1 MSMRILAGGF
11 PAARQVIPMQEA
23 SIQATE
29 AEGPRTAKPARSRY
43 VGALDG
49 LRVLAILAVLVYHAN
64 PSWLSGGYF
73 GVTIF
78 FVITGYLTTL
88 SIERE
93 IGRAGHLDYPRFVL
107 KRVTRLLPS
116 MLAVV
121 GVTTLLC
128 VFLAPN
134 LLPKVKS
141 DAVPALLFV
150 ENVFY
155 IVRNVSYFANAGLP
169 SPLTHFWYLGV
180 VMQFYVVWPLVLLG
194 MRKVVRSRRMACGFV
209 GALVVVSAV
218 LMALFYD
225 PTGDTARIYY
235 GPDTRAAELLMGA
248 LAALW
253 TGGRGLSLRAIPV
266 VGPRL
271 KDTPAWTC
279 DALTITCL
287 AGLGVMCFSLNGY
300 SEFAY
305 RGGMLLAAVLTAI
318 LVSCLCRPRSVVAR
332 VLGAH
337 PVAEA
342 GKRAFAVYL
351 WHYPLLVTLN
361 PATRTTALPAWGWAL
376 EFLLILACAEASYRL
391 LEKGQGPR
399 ELAGRTMPF
408 GLAVPQVV
416 LGALGVLCAVVL
428 LLVPI
433 AAEQTGV
440 PTEMQQM
447 SAEEQ
452 QYLAEQ
458 QAAAEAAQSGGS
470 GDTTSEGGD
479 AQAAESQQDNT
490 TFDVS
495 GTYFAGTAFAAAIDQ
510 INATNFTVDAST
522 GATNASVILIGDSV
536 PAGAITQFYKYFP
549 NGYIDAKVGRQ
560 LYAGVDVYRSCQ
572 AAGHDGDVV
581 VWAIGDNGV
590 ARESQ
595 VKELIDAVDPSKHVY
610 LCTVRVPL
618 ALQDMNNQLFKD
630 VAAQYDNVD
639 VIDWYAESAGHDEYF
654 WSDGT
659 HLRPE
664 GAEAYVLMLRKAI
677 TGR

>member
-1 MSMRILAGGF
+1 MAETPIQDAAQKS
-11 PAARQVIPMQEA
+11 PAVR
-23 SIQATE
+23 S
-29 AEGPRTAKPARSRY
+29 PRSHY

-64 PSWLSGGYF
+64 PSWLPGGYF
-73 GVTIF
+73 GVTVF
-78 FVITGYLTTL
+78 FVLTGYLTTL

-93 IGRAGHLDYPRFVL
+93 IGRAGRLDYPRFVL

-155 IVRNVSYFANAGLP
+155 IVRKVSYFANAGLP

-194 MRKVVRSRRMACGFV
+194 MRKVVRSRRTACSAV
-209 GALVVVSAV
+209 GILSVASAV
-218 LMALFYD
+218 LMAVLYD
-225 PTGDTARIYY
+225 PAGDTARIYY
-235 GPDTRAAELLMGA
+235 GPDTRAAELLLGA

-253 TGGRGLSLRAIPV
+253 TGGRGLNLRALPAV
-266 VGPRL
+266 EPRL
-271 KDTPAWTC
+271 KDAPAWTC
-279 DALTITCL
+279 DAVALACL

-305 RGGMLLAAVLTAI
+305 RGGMLLAAVLTAV
-318 LVSCLCRPRSVVAR
+318 LVSCLCRPQSALAH
-332 VLGAH
+332 VLGAR

-342 GKRAFAVYL
+342 GKRAFAAYL
-351 WHYPLLVTLN
+351 WHYPLLVILN
-361 PATRTTALPAWGWAL
+361 PATRTTELPVWGWAL
-376 EFLLILACAEASYRL
+376 EFLLIFACAEASYRL
-391 LEKGQGPR
+391 FEKGQGLR
-399 ELAGRTMPF
+399 ELAGRPMPL
-408 GLAVPQVV
+408 GLAVPQVAF
-416 LGALGVLCAVVL
+416 GALGVLCALVL
-428 LLVPI
+428 LFVPI
-433 AAEQTGV
+433 SAEQTGV

-458 QAAAEAAQSGGS
+458 QAAAESARSGENGDGSDAAGEGDGS
-470 GDTTSEGGD
+470 
-479 AQAAESQQDNT
+479 QAEPQQDNT

-510 INATNFTVDAST
+510 INATSFTVDAST

-549 NGYIDAKVGRQ
+549 NGYIDAQVGRQ
-560 LYAGVDVYRSCQ
+560 LYAGLDVYRQCQ
-572 AAGHDGDVV
+572 ANGHDGDVV

-595 VKELIDAVDPSKHVY
+595 VKELIEAVDPSKHVY

-664 GAEAYVLMLRKAI
+664 GAEAYILMLRKAI

>member
-1 MSMRILAGGF
+1 MAEAF
-11 PAARQVIPMQEA
+11 PKDGADDGTLGSR
-23 SIQATE
+23 
-29 AEGPRTAKPARSRY
+29 GARSRY

-64 PSWLSGGYF
+64 PSWLPGGYF
-73 GVTIF
+73 GVTVF

-93 IGRAGHLDYPRFVL
+93 IGRTGRLDYPRFVL

-141 DAVPALLFV
+141 DVVPALLFV

-180 VMQFYVVWPLVLLG
+180 VMQFYVIWPLVLLG
-194 MRKVVRSRRMACGFV
+194 MRKVVRSRRMACSAV
-209 GALVVVSAV
+209 GILAVASAV
-218 LMALFYD
+218 LMAVLYD
-225 PTGDTARIYY
+225 PAGDTARIYY
-235 GPDTRAAELLMGA
+235 GPDTRAAELLLGT

-253 TGGRGLSLRAIPV
+253 TGGRGLNLRALPA

-271 KDTPAWTC
+271 KDAPAWTC
-279 DALTITCL
+279 DALALACL
-287 AGLGVMCFSLNGY
+287 ASLGVMCFSLNGY

-305 RGGMLLAAVLTAI
+305 RGGMLLAAVLTAV
-318 LVSCLCRPRSVVAR
+318 LASCLCRPQSALAH
-332 VLGAH
+332 VLGAR

-351 WHYPLLVTLN
+351 WHYPLLVVLN
-361 PATRTTALPAWGWAL
+361 PATRTTELPVWGWAL
-376 EFLLILACAEASYRL
+376 EFLLIFACAETSYRL
-391 LEKGQGPR
+391 FEKGQGPR
-399 ELAGRTMPF
+399 ELAGRPMPL

-416 LGALGVLCAVVL
+416 FGALGVLCALAL
-428 LLVPI
+428 LFVPI
-433 AAEQTGV
+433 SAEQTGV

-458 QAAAEAAQSGGS
+458 QAAAESAQSSENGEGDGS
-470 GDTTSEGGD
+470 
-479 AQAAESQQDNT
+479 QAEPQQDNT

-495 GTYFAGTAFAAAIDQ
+495 GTYFAGTAFAGAIDQ
-510 INATNFTVDAST
+510 INATSFTVDAST

-549 NGYIDAKVGRQ
+549 NGYIDAQVGRQ
-560 LYAGVDVYRSCQ
+560 LYAGVDVYRQCQ
-572 AAGHDGDVV
+572 ANGHDGDVV

-639 VIDWYAESAGHDEYF
+639 VIDWYAQSAGHDEYF

>member
-1 MSMRILAGGF
+1 MTEIPIQDVAQKS
-11 PAARQVIPMQEA
+11 PAAR
-23 SIQATE
+23 S
-29 AEGPRTAKPARSRY
+29 PRSHY

-64 PSWLSGGYF
+64 PSWLPGGYF
-73 GVTIF
+73 GVTVF
-78 FVITGYLTTL
+78 FMLTGYLTTL

-93 IGRAGHLDYPRFVL
+93 IGRAGRLDYPRFVL

-180 VMQFYVVWPLVLLG
+180 IMQFYVIWPLVLLG
-194 MRKVVRSRRMACGFV
+194 MRKVVRSRRMACSAV
-209 GALVVVSAV
+209 GILAVASAV
-218 LMALFYD
+218 LMAVLYD
-225 PTGDTARIYY
+225 PAGDTARIYY
-235 GPDTRAAELLMGA
+235 GPDTRAAELLLGA

-253 TGGRGLSLRAIPV
+253 TGGRGLNLRALPA

-271 KDTPAWTC
+271 KDAPAWTC
-279 DALTITCL
+279 DAAALACL

-305 RGGMLLAAVLTAI
+305 RGGMLLAAVLTAV
-318 LVSCLCRPRSVVAR
+318 LVSCLCRPQSALAH
-332 VLGAH
+332 VLGAR

-351 WHYPLLVTLN
+351 WHYPLLVVLN
-361 PATRTTALPAWGWAL
+361 PATRTTELPVWGWVL
-376 EFLLILACAEASYRL
+376 EFLLIFACAECSYRL

-399 ELAGRTMPF
+399 EVAGRAMPL
-408 GLAVPQVV
+408 GLSVSQVA

-428 LLVPI
+428 LFVPI
-433 AAEQTGV
+433 SAEQTGV

-458 QAAAEAAQSGGS
+458 QAAAEATQSGDNGEGNGAQS
-470 GDTTSEGGD
+470 EP
-479 AQAAESQQDNT
+479 QQDNT

-495 GTYFAGTAFAAAIDQ
+495 GTYFAGTAFAAAINQ
-510 INATNFTVDAST
+510 INATSFTVDAST

-549 NGYIDAKVGRQ
+549 NGYIDAQVGRQ
-560 LYAGVDVYRSCQ
+560 LYAGVDVYRQCQ
-572 AAGHDGDVV
+572 ANGHDGDVV

>member
-1 MSMRILAGGF
+1 MTPAG
-11 PAARQVIPMQEA
+11 R
-23 SIQATE
+23 AT
-29 AEGPRTAKPARSRY
+29 RSHY

-64 PSWLSGGYF
+64 PSWLPGGYF
-73 GVTIF
+73 GVTVF
-78 FVITGYLTTL
+78 FVVTGYLTTL

-93 IGRAGHLDYPRFVL
+93 IGRAGRLDYPRFVL

-180 VMQFYVVWPLVLLG
+180 VMQFYVIWPLVLLG
-194 MRKVVRSRRMACGFV
+194 MRKVVRSRRMACSAV
-209 GALVVVSAV
+209 GILAIASAV
-218 LMALFYD
+218 LMAVLYD

-235 GPDTRAAELLMGA
+235 GPDTRAAELLLGA

-253 TGGRGLSLRAIPV
+253 TGGRGLNLRVLPA

-271 KDTPAWTC
+271 KDAPAWTC
-279 DALTITCL
+279 DAVALACLT
-287 AGLGVMCFSLNGY
+287 GLGVMCFSLNGY

-305 RGGMLLAAVLTAI
+305 RGGMLLAAVLTAV
-318 LVSCLCRPRSVVAR
+318 LASCLCRPQSALAH
-332 VLGAH
+332 VLGAR

-351 WHYPLLVTLN
+351 WHYPLLVVLN
-361 PATRTTALPAWGWAL
+361 PATRTTELPVWGWAL
-376 EFLLILACAEASYRL
+376 EFLLIFACAEASYQL
-391 LEKGQGPR
+391 FEKGQGPR
-399 ELAGRTMPF
+399 ELAGRPMPL

-416 LGALGVLCAVVL
+416 FGALGILCALVL
-428 LLVPI
+428 LFVPI
-433 AAEQTGV
+433 SAEQTGV

-458 QAAAEAAQSGGS
+458 QAAAESAQSGDNGE
-470 GDTTSEGGD
+470 GAVAQSEP
-479 AQAAESQQDNT
+479 QQDNT

-510 INATNFTVDAST
+510 INATSFTVDAST
-522 GATNASVILIGDSV
+522 GATNASVVLIGDSV

-549 NGYIDAKVGRQ
+549 NGYIDAQVGRQ
-560 LYAGVDVYRSCQ
+560 LYAGVDVYRQCQ
-572 AAGHDGDVV
+572 ANGHDGDVV

-639 VIDWYAESAGHDEYF
+639 VIDWYAQSAGHDEYF

>member
-1 MSMRILAGGF
+1 MAEAF
-11 PAARQVIPMQEA
+11 PKDGADDGTLGSR
-23 SIQATE
+23 
-29 AEGPRTAKPARSRY
+29 GARSRY

-64 PSWLSGGYF
+64 PSWLPGGYF
-73 GVTIF
+73 GVTVF

-93 IGRAGHLDYPRFVL
+93 IGRTGRLDYPRFVL

-141 DAVPALLFV
+141 DVVPALLFV

-180 VMQFYVVWPLVLLG
+180 VMQFYVIWPLVLLG
-194 MRKVVRSRRMACGFV
+194 MRKVVRSRRMACSAV
-209 GALVVVSAV
+209 GILAVASAV
-218 LMALFYD
+218 LMAVLYD
-225 PTGDTARIYY
+225 PAGDTARIYY
-235 GPDTRAAELLMGA
+235 GPDTRAAELLLGT

-253 TGGRGLSLRAIPV
+253 TGGRGLNLRALPA

-271 KDTPAWTC
+271 KDAPAWTC
-279 DALTITCL
+279 DALALACL
-287 AGLGVMCFSLNGY
+287 ASLGVMCFSLNGY

-305 RGGMLLAAVLTAI
+305 RGGMLLAAVLTAV
-318 LVSCLCRPRSVVAR
+318 LASCLCRPQSALAH
-332 VLGAH
+332 VLGAR

-351 WHYPLLVTLN
+351 WHYPLLVVLN
-361 PATRTTALPAWGWAL
+361 PATRTTELPVWGWAL
-376 EFLLILACAEASYRL
+376 EFLLIFACAETSYRL
-391 LEKGQGPR
+391 FEKGQGPR
-399 ELAGRTMPF
+399 ELAGRPMPL

-416 LGALGVLCAVVL
+416 FGALGVLCALAL
-428 LLVPI
+428 LFVPI
-433 AAEQTGV
+433 SAEQTGV

-458 QAAAEAAQSGGS
+458 QAAAESAQSSENGEGDGS
-470 GDTTSEGGD
+470 
-479 AQAAESQQDNT
+479 QAEPQQDNT

-510 INATNFTVDAST
+510 INATSFTVDAST

-549 NGYIDAKVGRQ
+549 NGYIDAQVGRQ
-560 LYAGVDVYRSCQ
+560 LYAGVDVYRQCQ
-572 AAGHDGDVV
+572 ANGHDGDVV

-590 ARESQ
+590 AREGQ

-639 VIDWYAESAGHDEYF
+639 VIDWYAQSAGHDEYF

>member
-1 MSMRILAGGF
+1 MAEAF
-11 PAARQVIPMQEA
+11 PKDGADDGTLGSR
-23 SIQATE
+23 
-29 AEGPRTAKPARSRY
+29 GARSRY

-49 LRVLAILAVLVYHAN
+49 LRVLAILAVLIYHAN
-64 PSWLSGGYF
+64 PSWLPGGYF
-73 GVTIF
+73 GVTVF

-93 IGRAGHLDYPRFVL
+93 IGRTGRLDYPRFVL

-155 IVRNVSYFANAGLP
+155 IVRKVSYFANAGLP

-180 VMQFYVVWPLVLLG
+180 VMQFYVIWPLVLLG
-194 MRKVVRSRRMACGFV
+194 MRKVVRSRRTACSAV
-209 GALVVVSAV
+209 GILSVASAV
-218 LMALFYD
+218 LMAVLYD
-225 PTGDTARIYY
+225 PAGDTARIYY
-235 GPDTRAAELLMGA
+235 GPDTRAAELLLGA

-253 TGGRGLSLRAIPV
+253 TGGRGLNLRALPA

-271 KDTPAWTC
+271 KDAPAWTC
-279 DALTITCL
+279 DAVALACL

-305 RGGMLLAAVLTAI
+305 RGGMLLAAVLTAV
-318 LVSCLCRPRSVVAR
+318 LVSCLCRPQSALAHA
-332 VLGAH
+332 LGAR

-342 GKRAFAVYL
+342 GKRAFAAYL
-351 WHYPLLVTLN
+351 WHYPLLVVLN
-361 PATRTTALPAWGWAL
+361 PATRTTELPVWGWAL
-376 EFLLILACAEASYRL
+376 EFLLIFACAEASYRL
-391 LEKGQGPR
+391 FEKGQGPR
-399 ELAGRTMPF
+399 ELAGRPMPL
-408 GLAVPQVV
+408 GLAVPQVAF
-416 LGALGVLCAVVL
+416 GALGVLCALVL
-428 LLVPI
+428 LVVPI
-433 AAEQTGV
+433 SAEQTGV

-458 QAAAEAAQSGGS
+458 QAAAESARSGENGDGSDAAGE
-470 GDTTSEGGD
+470 GDGY
-479 AQAAESQQDNT
+479 QAEPQQDNT

-510 INATNFTVDAST
+510 INATSFTVDAST

-549 NGYIDAKVGRQ
+549 NGYIDAQVGRQ
-560 LYAGVDVYRSCQ
+560 LYAGLDVYRQCQ
-572 AAGHDGDVV
+572 ANGHDGDVV

-595 VKELIDAVDPSKHVY
+595 VKELIEAVDPSKHVY

-664 GAEAYVLMLRKAI
+664 GAEAYILMLRKAI

>member
-1 MSMRILAGGF
+1 MAETPIQDAAQKS
-11 PAARQVIPMQEA
+11 PAVR
-23 SIQATE
+23 S
-29 AEGPRTAKPARSRY
+29 PRSHY

-64 PSWLSGGYF
+64 PSWLPGGYF
-73 GVTIF
+73 GVTVF
-78 FVITGYLTTL
+78 FVLTGYLTTL

-93 IGRAGHLDYPRFVL
+93 IGRAGRLDYPRFVL

-155 IVRNVSYFANAGLP
+155 IVRKVSYFANAGLP

-180 VMQFYVVWPLVLLG
+180 VMQFYVIWPLVLLG
-194 MRKVVRSRRMACGFV
+194 MRKVVRSRRTACSAV
-209 GALVVVSAV
+209 GILSVASAV
-218 LMALFYD
+218 LMAVLYD
-225 PTGDTARIYY
+225 PAGDTARIYY
-235 GPDTRAAELLMGA
+235 GPDTRAAELLLGA

-253 TGGRGLSLRAIPV
+253 TGGRGLNLRALPA

-271 KDTPAWTC
+271 KDAPAWTC
-279 DALTITCL
+279 DAVALACL

-305 RGGMLLAAVLTAI
+305 RGGMLLAAVLTAV
-318 LVSCLCRPRSVVAR
+318 LVSCLCRPQSALAH
-332 VLGAH
+332 VLGAR

-342 GKRAFAVYL
+342 GKRAFAAYL
-351 WHYPLLVTLN
+351 WHYPLLVILN
-361 PATRTTALPAWGWAL
+361 PATRTTEFPVWGWAL
-376 EFLLILACAEASYRL
+376 EFLLIFACVEASYRL
-391 LEKGQGPR
+391 FEKGQGPR
-399 ELAGRTMPF
+399 ELAGRPMPL
-408 GLAVPQVV
+408 GLAVPQVAF
-416 LGALGVLCAVVL
+416 GALGVLCALVL
-428 LLVPI
+428 LFVPI
-433 AAEQTGV
+433 SAEQTGV

-447 SAEEQ
+447 SAEE
-452 QYLAEQ
+452 
-458 QAAAEAAQSGGS
+458 
-470 GDTTSEGGD
+470 
-479 AQAAESQQDNT
+479 QQDNT

-510 INATNFTVDAST
+510 INATSFTVDAST

-549 NGYIDAKVGRQ
+549 NGYIDAQVGRQ
-560 LYAGVDVYRSCQ
+560 LYAGLDAYRQCQ
-572 AAGHDGDVV
+572 ANGHDGDVV

-590 ARESQ
+590 ARENQ
-595 VKELIDAVDPSKHVY
+595 VKELIEAVDPSKHVY

-664 GAEAYVLMLRKAI
+664 GAEAYILMLRKAI

>member
-1 MSMRILAGGF
+1 MAETPIQDAAQKS
-11 PAARQVIPMQEA
+11 PAVR
-23 SIQATE
+23 S
-29 AEGPRTAKPARSRY
+29 PRSHY

-64 PSWLSGGYF
+64 PSWLPGGYF
-73 GVTIF
+73 GVTVF
-78 FVITGYLTTL
+78 FVLTGYLTTL

-93 IGRAGHLDYPRFVL
+93 IGRAGRLDYPRFVL

-155 IVRNVSYFANAGLP
+155 IVRKVSYFANAGLP

-194 MRKVVRSRRMACGFV
+194 MRKVVRSRRTACSAV
-209 GALVVVSAV
+209 GILSVASAV
-218 LMALFYD
+218 LMAVLYD
-225 PTGDTARIYY
+225 PAGDTARIYY
-235 GPDTRAAELLMGA
+235 GPDTRAAELLLGA

-253 TGGRGLSLRAIPV
+253 TGGRGLNLRALPAV
-266 VGPRL
+266 EPRL
-271 KDTPAWTC
+271 KDAPAWTC
-279 DALTITCL
+279 DAVALACL

-305 RGGMLLAAVLTAI
+305 RGGMLLAAVLTAV
-318 LVSCLCRPRSVVAR
+318 LVSCLCRPQSALAH
-332 VLGAH
+332 VLGAR

-342 GKRAFAVYL
+342 GKRAFAAYL
-351 WHYPLLVTLN
+351 WHYPLLVILN
-361 PATRTTALPAWGWAL
+361 PATRTTELPVWGWAL
-376 EFLLILACAEASYRL
+376 EFLLIFACAEASYRL
-391 LEKGQGPR
+391 FEKGQGLR
-399 ELAGRTMPF
+399 ELAGRPMPL
-408 GLAVPQVV
+408 GLAVPQVAF
-416 LGALGVLCAVVL
+416 GALGVLCALVL
-428 LLVPI
+428 LVVPI
-433 AAEQTGV
+433 SAEQTGV

-458 QAAAEAAQSGGS
+458 QAAAESAQSGENGDGS
-470 GDTTSEGGD
+470 DATGEGDGY
-479 AQAAESQQDNT
+479 QAEPQQDNT

-510 INATNFTVDAST
+510 INATSFTVDAST

-549 NGYIDAKVGRQ
+549 NGYIDAQVGRQ
-560 LYAGVDVYRSCQ
+560 LYAGLDVYRQCQ
-572 AAGHDGDVV
+572 ANGHDGDVV

-595 VKELIDAVDPSKHVY
+595 VKELIEAVDPSKHVY

-664 GAEAYVLMLRKAI
+664 GAEAYILMLRKAI

>member
-1 MSMRILAGGF
+1 MEEAF
-11 PAARQVIPMQEA
+11 PKDGADDGTLGSR
-23 SIQATE
+23 
-29 AEGPRTAKPARSRY
+29 GARSRY

-64 PSWLSGGYF
+64 PSWLPGGYF
-73 GVTIF
+73 GVTVF

-93 IGRAGHLDYPRFVL
+93 IGRTGRLDYPRFVL

-194 MRKVVRSRRMACGFV
+194 MRKVVRSRRMACGVV
-209 GALVVVSAV
+209 GVLVVVSAV
-218 LMALFYD
+218 LMAVFYD

-235 GPDTRAAELLMGA
+235 DPDTRAAELLMGG

-253 TGGRGLSLRAIPV
+253 TGGRGLNLGTIPKL
-266 VGPRL
+266 GPRL
-271 KDTPAWTC
+271 KNAPAWTC
-279 DALTITCL
+279 DGLAVACL
-287 AGLGVMCFSLNGY
+287 AGLSVMCFSLNGY

-305 RGGMLLAAVLTAI
+305 RGGMLLAAVLTAV
-318 LVSCLCRPRSVVAR
+318 LVSCLCRPGSVTAR
-332 VLGAH
+332 VLDAR

-351 WHYPLLVTLN
+351 WHYPLLVILN
-361 PATRTTALPAWGWAL
+361 PATRTTELPVWGWAL
-376 EFLLILACAEASYRL
+376 EFLLIFACAEASYRL
-391 LEKGQGPR
+391 FEKGQGPR
-399 ELAGRTMPF
+399 ELAGRPMPL
-408 GLAVPQVV
+408 GLSVPQVAF
-416 LGALGVLCAVVL
+416 GALGVLCALVL
-428 LLVPI
+428 LFVPI
-433 AAEQTGV
+433 SAEQAGV

-447 SAEEQ
+447 SVEEQ

-458 QAAAEAAQSGGS
+458 QAAAESAQSGENGDGS
-470 GDTTSEGGD
+470 
-479 AQAAESQQDNT
+479 QAEPQQDNT

-495 GTYFAGTAFAAAIDQ
+495 GTYFAGTVFAAAIDQ
-510 INATNFTVDAST
+510 INATSFTVDAST

-549 NGYIDAKVGRQ
+549 NGYIDAQVGRQ
-560 LYAGVDVYRSCQ
+560 LYAGLDVYRQCQ
-572 AAGHDGDVV
+572 ANGHDGDVV

-595 VKELIDAVDPSKHVY
+595 VKELIEAVDPSKHVY

-664 GAEAYVLMLRKAI
+664 GAEAYILMLRKAI

>member
-1 MSMRILAGGF
+1 MTETPIQDVAQKS
-11 PAARQVIPMQEA
+11 PAAR
-23 SIQATE
+23 S
-29 AEGPRTAKPARSRY
+29 PRSHY

-64 PSWLSGGYF
+64 PSWLPGGYF
-73 GVTIF
+73 GVTVF
-78 FVITGYLTTL
+78 FVLTGYLTTL

-93 IGRAGHLDYPRFVL
+93 IGRAGRLDYPRFVL

-180 VMQFYVVWPLVLLG
+180 VMQFYVIWPLVLLG
-194 MRKVVRSRRMACGFV
+194 MRKVVRSRRMACSAV
-209 GALVVVSAV
+209 GILAIASAV
-218 LMALFYD
+218 LMAVLYD

-235 GPDTRAAELLMGA
+235 GPDTRAAELLLGA

-253 TGGRGLSLRAIPV
+253 TGGHGLNLRALPA

-271 KDTPAWTC
+271 KDAPAWTC
-279 DALTITCL
+279 DAVALACL
-287 AGLGVMCFSLNGY
+287 AGLGVMCFLLNGY

-305 RGGMLLAAVLTAI
+305 RGGMLLTAVLTAV
-318 LVSCLCRPRSVVAR
+318 LASCLCRPQSALAH
-332 VLGAH
+332 VLGAR

-351 WHYPLLVTLN
+351 WHYPLLVVLN
-361 PATRTTALPAWGWAL
+361 PATRTTELPVWGWAL
-376 EFLLILACAEASYRL
+376 EFLLIFACAEASYRL
-391 LEKGQGPR
+391 FEKGRGPR
-399 ELAGRTMPF
+399 ELAGRPMPL

-416 LGALGVLCAVVL
+416 FGALGVLCALVL
-428 LLVPI
+428 LFVPI
-433 AAEQTGV
+433 SAEQTGV

-458 QAAAEAAQSGGS
+458 QAAAESAQSGENGDGS
-470 GDTTSEGGD
+470 DAADEGDGS
-479 AQAAESQQDNT
+479 QAEPQQDNT

-510 INATNFTVDAST
+510 INATSFTVDAST
-522 GATNASVILIGDSV
+522 GATNASVVLIGDSV

-549 NGYIDAKVGRQ
+549 NGYIDAQVGRQ
-560 LYAGVDVYRSCQ
+560 LYAGVDVYRQCQ
-572 AAGHDGDVV
+572 ANGHDGDVV

-639 VIDWYAESAGHDEYF
+639 VIDWYAERAGHDEYF

>member
-1 MSMRILAGGF
+1 MTETPIQDAAQKS
-11 PAARQVIPMQEA
+11 PAAR
-23 SIQATE
+23 S
-29 AEGPRTAKPARSRY
+29 PRSHY

-49 LRVLAILAVLVYHAN
+49 LRVLAILAILVYHAN
-64 PSWLSGGYF
+64 PSWLPGGYF
-73 GVTIF
+73 GVTVF
-78 FVITGYLTTL
+78 FVLTGYLTTL

-93 IGRAGHLDYPRFVL
+93 IGRAGRLDYPRFVL

-121 GVTTLLC
+121 GVSTLLC

-155 IVRNVSYFANAGLP
+155 IVRKVSYFANAGLP

-180 VMQFYVVWPLVLLG
+180 VMQFYVIWPLVLLG
-194 MRKVVRSRRMACGFV
+194 MRKVVRSRRTACSAV
-209 GALVVVSAV
+209 GILSVASAV
-218 LMALFYD
+218 LMAVLYD

-235 GPDTRAAELLMGA
+235 GPDTRAAELLLGA

-253 TGGRGLSLRAIPV
+253 TGGRGLNLRALPAV
-266 VGPRL
+266 EPRL
-271 KDTPAWTC
+271 KDAPAWTC
-279 DALTITCL
+279 DAVALACL

-305 RGGMLLAAVLTAI
+305 RGGMLLAAVLTAV
-318 LVSCLCRPRSVVAR
+318 LVSCLCRPQSALAH
-332 VLGAH
+332 VLGAR

-342 GKRAFAVYL
+342 GKRAFAAYL
-351 WHYPLLVTLN
+351 WHYPLLVILN
-361 PATRTTALPAWGWAL
+361 PATRTTELPVWGWAL
-376 EFLLILACAEASYRL
+376 EFLLIFACAEASYRL
-391 LEKGQGPR
+391 FEKGQGPR
-399 ELAGRTMPF
+399 EFAGRTMPL
-408 GLAVPQVV
+408 GLAVPQVAF
-416 LGALGVLCAVVL
+416 GTLGVLCALVL
-428 LLVPI
+428 LFVPI
-433 AAEQTGV
+433 SAEQTGV

-458 QAAAEAAQSGGS
+458 QAAAESAQSGENGDGS
-470 GDTTSEGGD
+470 EAAGEGDGS
-479 AQAAESQQDNT
+479 QAEPQQDNT

-510 INATNFTVDAST
+510 INATSFTVDAST

-549 NGYIDAKVGRQ
+549 NGYIDAQVGRQ
-560 LYAGVDVYRSCQ
+560 LYAGLDVYRQCQ
-572 AAGHDGDVV
+572 ATGHDGDVV

-595 VKELIDAVDPSKHVY
+595 VKELIEAVDPSKHVY

>member
-1 MSMRILAGGF
+1 MTETPIQDVAQKS
-11 PAARQVIPMQEA
+11 PAAR
-23 SIQATE
+23 S
-29 AEGPRTAKPARSRY
+29 PRSHY

-64 PSWLSGGYF
+64 PSWLPGGYF
-73 GVTIF
+73 GVTVF
-78 FVITGYLTTL
+78 FVLTGYLTTL

-93 IGRAGHLDYPRFVL
+93 IGRAGRLDYPRFVL

-155 IVRNVSYFANAGLP
+155 IVRNVSYFANAGLS

-180 VMQFYVVWPLVLLG
+180 VMQFYVIWPLVLLG
-194 MRKVVRSRRMACGFV
+194 MRKVVRSRRMACSAV
-209 GALVVVSAV
+209 GILAIASAV
-218 LMALFYD
+218 LMAVLYD
-225 PTGDTARIYY
+225 PAGDTARVYY
-235 GPDTRAAELLMGA
+235 GPDTRAAELLLGA

-253 TGGRGLSLRAIPV
+253 TGGRGLNLRALPA

-271 KDTPAWTC
+271 KNAPAWTC
-279 DALTITCL
+279 DAVALACL

-305 RGGMLLAAVLTAI
+305 RGGMLLAAVLTAV
-318 LVSCLCRPRSVVAR
+318 LASCLCRPQSALAH
-332 VLGAH
+332 VLGAR

-351 WHYPLLVTLN
+351 WHYPLLVVLN
-361 PATRTTALPAWGWAL
+361 PATRTTELPVWGWVL
-376 EFLLILACAEASYRL
+376 EFLLIFACAECSYRL

-399 ELAGRTMPF
+399 EVAGRAMPL
-408 GLAVPQVV
+408 GLSVSQVA

-428 LLVPI
+428 LFVPI
-433 AAEQTGV
+433 SAEQTGV

-458 QAAAEAAQSGGS
+458 QAAAEATQSGDNGEGNGAQS
-470 GDTTSEGGD
+470 EP
-479 AQAAESQQDNT
+479 QQDNT

-510 INATNFTVDAST
+510 INATSFTVDAST
-522 GATNASVILIGDSV
+522 GATNASVVLIGDSV

-549 NGYIDAKVGRQ
+549 NGYIDAQVGRQ
-560 LYAGVDVYRSCQ
+560 LYAGVDVYRQCQ
-572 AAGHDGDVV
+572 ANGHDGDVV

>member
-1 MSMRILAGGF
+1 MTETPIQDAAQKS
-11 PAARQVIPMQEA
+11 PAAR
-23 SIQATE
+23 S
-29 AEGPRTAKPARSRY
+29 PRSHY

-64 PSWLSGGYF
+64 PSWLPGGYF
-73 GVTIF
+73 GVTVF
-78 FVITGYLTTL
+78 FVLTGYLTTL

-93 IGRAGHLDYPRFVL
+93 IGRAGRLDYPRFVL

-121 GVTTLLC
+121 GVSTLLC

-180 VMQFYVVWPLVLLG
+180 IMQFYVIWPLVLLG
-194 MRKVVRSRRMACGFV
+194 MRKVVRSRRTACSAV
-209 GALVVVSAV
+209 GILSVASAV
-218 LMALFYD
+218 LMAVLYD
-225 PTGDTARIYY
+225 PAGDTARIYY
-235 GPDTRAAELLMGA
+235 GPDTRAAELLLGA

-253 TGGRGLSLRAIPV
+253 TGGRGLNLRALLAV
-266 VGPRL
+266 EPRL
-271 KDTPAWTC
+271 KDAPAWTC
-279 DALTITCL
+279 DAVALACL

-305 RGGMLLAAVLTAI
+305 RGGMLLAAVLTAV
-318 LVSCLCRPRSVVAR
+318 LVSCLCRPQSALAH
-332 VLGAH
+332 VLGAR

-342 GKRAFAVYL
+342 GKRAFAAYL
-351 WHYPLLVTLN
+351 WHYPLLVILN
-361 PATRTTALPAWGWAL
+361 PATRTTELPVWGWAL
-376 EFLLILACAEASYRL
+376 EFLLIFACAEASYRL
-391 LEKGQGPR
+391 FEKGQGPR
-399 ELAGRTMPF
+399 ELAGRPMPL
-408 GLAVPQVV
+408 GLAVPQVAF
-416 LGALGVLCAVVL
+416 GALGVLCALVL
-428 LLVPI
+428 LFVPI
-433 AAEQTGV
+433 SAEQTGV

-458 QAAAEAAQSGGS
+458 QAAAESAQSGENGDGS
-470 GDTTSEGGD
+470 DAAGEGDGS
-479 AQAAESQQDNT
+479 QAEPQQDNT

-510 INATNFTVDAST
+510 INATSFTVDAST

-549 NGYIDAKVGRQ
+549 NGYIDAQVGRQ
-560 LYAGVDVYRSCQ
+560 LYAGLDVYRQCQ
-572 AAGHDGDVV
+572 ANGHDGDVV

-595 VKELIDAVDPSKHVY
+595 VKELIEAVDPSKHVY

-664 GAEAYVLMLRKAI
+664 GAEAYILMLRKAI

>member
-1 MSMRILAGGF
+1 MAETPIQDAAQKS
-11 PAARQVIPMQEA
+11 PAVR
-23 SIQATE
+23 S
-29 AEGPRTAKPARSRY
+29 PRSHY

-64 PSWLSGGYF
+64 PSWLPGGYF
-73 GVTIF
+73 GVTVF
-78 FVITGYLTTL
+78 FVLTGYLTTL

-93 IGRAGHLDYPRFVL
+93 IGRAGRLDYPRFVL

-121 GVTTLLC
+121 GVSTLLC

-155 IVRNVSYFANAGLP
+155 IVRKVSYFANAGLP
-169 SPLTHFWYLGV
+169 SPLTHLWYLGV
-180 VMQFYVVWPLVLLG
+180 VMQFYVIWPLVLLG
-194 MRKVVRSRRMACGFV
+194 MRKVVRSRRTACSAV
-209 GALVVVSAV
+209 GILSVASAV
-218 LMALFYD
+218 LMAVLYD
-225 PTGDTARIYY
+225 PAGDTARIYY
-235 GPDTRAAELLMGA
+235 GPDTRAAELLLGA

-253 TGGRGLSLRAIPV
+253 TGGRGLNLRALPAV
-266 VGPRL
+266 EPRL
-271 KDTPAWTC
+271 KDAPAWTC
-279 DALTITCL
+279 DAVALACL

-305 RGGMLLAAVLTAI
+305 RGGMLLAAVLTAV
-318 LVSCLCRPRSVVAR
+318 LVSCLCRPQSALAH
-332 VLGAH
+332 VLGAR

-342 GKRAFAVYL
+342 GKRAFAAYL
-351 WHYPLLVTLN
+351 WHYPLLVILN
-361 PATRTTALPAWGWAL
+361 PATRTTELPVWGWAL
-376 EFLLILACAEASYRL
+376 EFLLIFACAEASYRL
-391 LEKGQGPR
+391 FEKGQGPR
-399 ELAGRTMPF
+399 ELAGRPMPL
-408 GLAVPQVV
+408 GLAVPQVAF
-416 LGALGVLCAVVL
+416 GALGVLCALVL
-428 LLVPI
+428 LVVPI
-433 AAEQTGV
+433 SAEQTGV

-458 QAAAEAAQSGGS
+458 QAAAESARSGENGDGSDAAGEGDGS
-470 GDTTSEGGD
+470 
-479 AQAAESQQDNT
+479 QAEPQQDNT

-510 INATNFTVDAST
+510 INATSFTVDAST

-549 NGYIDAKVGRQ
+549 NGYIDAQVGRQ
-560 LYAGVDVYRSCQ
+560 LYAGLDVYRQCQ
-572 AAGHDGDVV
+572 ANGHDGDVV

-595 VKELIDAVDPSKHVY
+595 VKELIEAVDPSKHVY

-664 GAEAYVLMLRKAI
+664 GAEAYILMLRKAI

>member
-1 MSMRILAGGF
+1 MAETPIQDAAQKS
-11 PAARQVIPMQEA
+11 PAVR
-23 SIQATE
+23 S
-29 AEGPRTAKPARSRY
+29 PRSHY

-64 PSWLSGGYF
+64 PSWLPGGYF
-73 GVTIF
+73 GVTVF
-78 FVITGYLTTL
+78 FVLTGYLTTL

-93 IGRAGHLDYPRFVL
+93 IGRAGRLDYPRFVL

-121 GVTTLLC
+121 GVSTLLC

-155 IVRNVSYFANAGLP
+155 IVRKVSYFANAGLP

-180 VMQFYVVWPLVLLG
+180 VMQFYVIWPLVLLG
-194 MRKVVRSRRMACGFV
+194 MRKVVRSRRTACSAV
-209 GALVVVSAV
+209 GILSVASAV
-218 LMALFYD
+218 LMAVLYD
-225 PTGDTARIYY
+225 PAGDTARIYY
-235 GPDTRAAELLMGA
+235 GPDTRAAELLLGA

-253 TGGRGLSLRAIPV
+253 TGGRGLNLRALPAV
-266 VGPRL
+266 EPRL
-271 KDTPAWTC
+271 KDAPAWTC
-279 DALTITCL
+279 DAVALACL

-305 RGGMLLAAVLTAI
+305 RGGMLLAAVLTAV
-318 LVSCLCRPRSVVAR
+318 LVSCLCRPQSALAH
-332 VLGAH
+332 VLGAR

-342 GKRAFAVYL
+342 GKRAFAAYL
-351 WHYPLLVTLN
+351 WHYPLLVILN
-361 PATRTTALPAWGWAL
+361 PATRTTELPVWGWAL
-376 EFLLILACAEASYRL
+376 EFLLIFACAEASYRL
-391 LEKGQGPR
+391 FEKGQGLR
-399 ELAGRTMPF
+399 ELAGRPMPL
-408 GLAVPQVV
+408 GLAVPQVAF
-416 LGALGVLCAVVL
+416 GALGVLCALVL
-428 LLVPI
+428 LFVPI
-433 AAEQTGV
+433 SAEQTGV

-458 QAAAEAAQSGGS
+458 QAAAESARSGENGDGSDAAGEGDGS
-470 GDTTSEGGD
+470 
-479 AQAAESQQDNT
+479 QAEPQQDNT

-510 INATNFTVDAST
+510 INATSFTVDAST

-549 NGYIDAKVGRQ
+549 NGYIDAQVGRQ
-560 LYAGVDVYRSCQ
+560 LYAGLDVYRQCQ
-572 AAGHDGDVV
+572 ANGHDGDVV

-595 VKELIDAVDPSKHVY
+595 VKELIEAVDPSKHIY

-664 GAEAYVLMLRKAI
+664 GAEAYILMLRKAI

>member
-1 MSMRILAGGF
+1 MTETPIQDVSQKS
-11 PAARQVIPMQEA
+11 PAAR
-23 SIQATE
+23 S
-29 AEGPRTAKPARSRY
+29 PRSHY

-64 PSWLSGGYF
+64 PSWLPGGYF
-73 GVTIF
+73 GVTVF
-78 FVITGYLTTL
+78 FVLTGYLTTL

-93 IGRAGHLDYPRFVL
+93 IGRAGRLDYPRFVL

-121 GVTTLLC
+121 GVTTMLC

-180 VMQFYVVWPLVLLG
+180 VMQFYVIWPLVLLG
-194 MRKVVRSRRMACGFV
+194 MRKVVRSRRMACSAMGIL
-209 GALVVVSAV
+209 AIASAV
-218 LMALFYD
+218 LMAVLYD

-235 GPDTRAAELLMGA
+235 GPDTRAAELLLGA

-253 TGGRGLSLRAIPV
+253 TGGHGLNLRVLPA

-271 KDTPAWTC
+271 KDAPAWTC
-279 DALTITCL
+279 DAVALACL
-287 AGLGVMCFSLNGY
+287 AGLGVMCFLLNGY

-305 RGGMLLAAVLTAI
+305 RGGMLLAAVLTAV
-318 LVSCLCRPRSVVAR
+318 LVSCLCRPQSALAH
-332 VLGAH
+332 VLGAR

-342 GKRAFAVYL
+342 GKRAFSVYL
-351 WHYPLLVTLN
+351 WHYPLLVVLN
-361 PATRTTALPAWGWAL
+361 PATRTTELPVWGWAL
-376 EFLLILACAEASYRL
+376 EFLLIFACAEASYQL
-391 LEKGQGPR
+391 FEKGRGPR
-399 ELAGRTMPF
+399 DLAGRPMPL
-408 GLAVPQVV
+408 GLAVPQVAF
-416 LGALGVLCAVVL
+416 GALGVLCALVL
-428 LLVPI
+428 LFVPI
-433 AAEQTGV
+433 PAEQTGV

-458 QAAAEAAQSGGS
+458 QAAAEAAQSGEGANAASES
-470 GDTTSEGGD
+470 GND
-479 AQAAESQQDNT
+479 AQTAKPQQDNT

-510 INATNFTVDAST
+510 INATSFTVDSST

-549 NGYIDAKVGRQ
+549 NGYIDAQVGRQ
-560 LYAGVDVYRSCQ
+560 LYAGVDVYRQCQ
-572 AAGHDGDVV
+572 ANGHDGDVV

-639 VIDWYAESAGHDEYF
+639 VIDWYAQSAGHDEYF

>member
-1 MSMRILAGGF
+1 MTETPIQDVAQKS
-11 PAARQVIPMQEA
+11 PAAR
-23 SIQATE
+23 S
-29 AEGPRTAKPARSRY
+29 PRSHY

-64 PSWLSGGYF
+64 PSWLPGGYF
-73 GVTIF
+73 GVTVF
-78 FVITGYLTTL
+78 FVLTGYLTTL

-93 IGRAGHLDYPRFVL
+93 IGRAGRLDYPRFVL

-128 VFLAPN
+128 VFLASN

-180 VMQFYVVWPLVLLG
+180 VMQFYVIWPLVLLG
-194 MRKVVRSRRMACGFV
+194 MRKFVRSRRMACSAV
-209 GALVVVSAV
+209 GILAIASAV
-218 LMALFYD
+218 LMAVLYD
-225 PTGDTARIYY
+225 PAGDTARVYY
-235 GPDTRAAELLMGA
+235 GPDTRAAELLLGA

-253 TGGRGLSLRAIPV
+253 TGGRGLNLRALPA

-271 KDTPAWTC
+271 KDAPAWTC
-279 DALTITCL
+279 DAVALACL

-305 RGGMLLAAVLTAI
+305 RGGMLLAAVFTAV
-318 LVSCLCRPRSVVAR
+318 LVSCLCRPQSALAH
-332 VLGAH
+332 VLGAR

-351 WHYPLLVTLN
+351 WHYPLLVVLN
-361 PATRTTALPAWGWAL
+361 PATRTTELPVWGWAL
-376 EFLLILACAEASYRL
+376 EFLLIFACAEASYRL
-391 LEKGQGPR
+391 FEKGQGPR
-399 ELAGRTMPF
+399 ELAGRPMPL

-416 LGALGVLCAVVL
+416 FGALGVLCALAL
-428 LLVPI
+428 LFVPI
-433 AAEQTGV
+433 SAEQTGV

-458 QAAAEAAQSGGS
+458 QAAAESAQSGENDDGS
-470 GDTTSEGGD
+470 DAAGEGDGS
-479 AQAAESQQDNT
+479 QAEPQQDNT

-495 GTYFAGTAFAAAIDQ
+495 GTYFAGTAFAGVIDQ
-510 INATNFTVDAST
+510 INATSFTVDAST
-522 GATNASVILIGDSV
+522 GTTNASVILIGDSV

-549 NGYIDAKVGRQ
+549 NGYIDAQVGRQ
-560 LYAGVDVYRSCQ
+560 LYAGVDVYRQCQ
-572 AAGHDGDVV
+572 ANGHDGDVV

>member
-1 MSMRILAGGF
+1 MTETPIQDAAQKS
-11 PAARQVIPMQEA
+11 PAAR
-23 SIQATE
+23 S
-29 AEGPRTAKPARSRY
+29 PRSHY

-64 PSWLSGGYF
+64 PSWLPGGYF
-73 GVTIF
+73 GVTVF
-78 FVITGYLTTL
+78 FVLTGYLTTL

-93 IGRAGHLDYPRFVL
+93 IGRAGRLDYPRFVL

-121 GVTTLLC
+121 GVSTLLC

-155 IVRNVSYFANAGLP
+155 IVRKVSYFANAGLP

-180 VMQFYVVWPLVLLG
+180 VMQFYVIWPLVLLG
-194 MRKVVRSRRMACGFV
+194 LRKVVRSRRAACSAV
-209 GALVVVSAV
+209 GILSVASAV
-218 LMALFYD
+218 LMAVLYD
-225 PTGDTARIYY
+225 PAGDTARIYY
-235 GPDTRAAELLMGA
+235 GPDTRAAELLLGA

-253 TGGRGLSLRAIPV
+253 TGGRGLNLRALPA

-271 KDTPAWTC
+271 KDAPAWTC
-279 DALTITCL
+279 DAVALACL

-305 RGGMLLAAVLTAI
+305 RGGMLLAAVLTAV
-318 LVSCLCRPRSVVAR
+318 LVSCLCRPQSALAH
-332 VLGAH
+332 VLGAR

-342 GKRAFAVYL
+342 GKRAFAAYL
-351 WHYPLLVTLN
+351 WHYPLLVVLN
-361 PATRTTALPAWGWAL
+361 PATRTTELPVWGWAL
-376 EFLLILACAEASYRL
+376 EFLLIFACAEASYRL
-391 LEKGQGPR
+391 FEKGQGPW
-399 ELAGRTMPF
+399 ELAGRPMPL
-408 GLAVPQVV
+408 GLAVPQVAFGA
-416 LGALGVLCAVVL
+416 LGALCALVL
-428 LLVPI
+428 LFVPI
-433 AAEQTGV
+433 SAEQTGV

-458 QAAAEAAQSGGS
+458 QAAAESAQSGENGDGS
-470 GDTTSEGGD
+470 DAAGEGDGS
-479 AQAAESQQDNT
+479 QAEPQQDNT

-510 INATNFTVDAST
+510 INATSFTVDAST

-549 NGYIDAKVGRQ
+549 NGYIDAQVGRQ
-560 LYAGVDVYRSCQ
+560 LYAGLDVYRQCQ
-572 AAGHDGDVV
+572 ANGHDGDVV

-595 VKELIDAVDPSKHVY
+595 VKELIEAVDPSKHVY

-639 VIDWYAESAGHDEYF
+639 VIDWYTESAGHDEYF

>member
-1 MSMRILAGGF
+1 MAETPIQDAAQKS
-11 PAARQVIPMQEA
+11 PAVR
-23 SIQATE
+23 S
-29 AEGPRTAKPARSRY
+29 PRSHY

-64 PSWLSGGYF
+64 PSWLPGGYF
-73 GVTIF
+73 GVTVF
-78 FVITGYLTTL
+78 FVLTGYLTTL

-93 IGRAGHLDYPRFVL
+93 IGRAGRLDYPRFVL

-121 GVTTLLC
+121 GVSTLLC

-155 IVRNVSYFANAGLP
+155 IVRKVSYFANAGLP

-180 VMQFYVVWPLVLLG
+180 VMQFYVIWPLVLLG
-194 MRKVVRSRRMACGFV
+194 MRKVVRSRRTACSAV
-209 GALVVVSAV
+209 GILSVASAV
-218 LMALFYD
+218 LMAVLYD
-225 PTGDTARIYY
+225 PAGDTARIYY
-235 GPDTRAAELLMGA
+235 GPDTRAAELLLGA

-253 TGGRGLSLRAIPV
+253 TGGRGLNLRALPAV
-266 VGPRL
+266 EPRL
-271 KDTPAWTC
+271 KDAPAWTC
-279 DALTITCL
+279 DAVALACL

-305 RGGMLLAAVLTAI
+305 RGGMLLAAVLTAV
-318 LVSCLCRPRSVVAR
+318 LVSCLCRPQSALAH
-332 VLGAH
+332 VLGAR

-342 GKRAFAVYL
+342 GKRAFAAYL
-351 WHYPLLVTLN
+351 WHYPLLVVLN
-361 PATRTTALPAWGWAL
+361 PATRTTELPVWGWAL
-376 EFLLILACAEASYRL
+376 EFLLIFACAEASYRL
-391 LEKGQGPR
+391 FEKGQGPR
-399 ELAGRTMPF
+399 ELAGRPMPL
-408 GLAVPQVV
+408 GLAVPQVAF
-416 LGALGVLCAVVL
+416 GALGVLCALVL
-428 LLVPI
+428 LVVPI
-433 AAEQTGV
+433 SAEQTGV

-458 QAAAEAAQSGGS
+458 QAAAESARSGENGDGSDAAGEGDGS
-470 GDTTSEGGD
+470 
-479 AQAAESQQDNT
+479 QAEPQQDNT

-510 INATNFTVDAST
+510 INATSFTVDAST

-549 NGYIDAKVGRQ
+549 NGYIDAQVGRQ
-560 LYAGVDVYRSCQ
+560 LYAGLDVYRQCQ
-572 AAGHDGDVV
+572 ADGHDGDVV

-595 VKELIDAVDPSKHVY
+595 VKELIEAVDPSKHVY

-664 GAEAYVLMLRKAI
+664 GAEAYILMLRKAI

>member
-1 MSMRILAGGF
+1 MTETPIQDVAQKS
-11 PAARQVIPMQEA
+11 PAAR
-23 SIQATE
+23 S
-29 AEGPRTAKPARSRY
+29 PRSHY

-64 PSWLSGGYF
+64 PSWLPGGYF
-73 GVTIF
+73 GVTVF
-78 FVITGYLTTL
+78 FVLTGYLTTL

-93 IGRAGHLDYPRFVL
+93 IGRAGRLDYPRFVL

-150 ENVFY
+150 ENAFY

-180 VMQFYVVWPLVLLG
+180 IMQFYVIWPLVLLG
-194 MRKVVRSRRMACGFV
+194 MRKVVRSRRMACLAAGTL
-209 GALVVVSAV
+209 AIASAV
-218 LMALFYD
+218 LMAVLYD

-235 GPDTRAAELLMGA
+235 GPDTRAAELLLGA

-253 TGGRGLSLRAIPV
+253 TGGRGLNLRALPA

-271 KDTPAWTC
+271 KDAPAWTC
-279 DALTITCL
+279 DAVALACL
-287 AGLGVMCFSLNGY
+287 AGLGVMCFLLNGY

-305 RGGMLLAAVLTAI
+305 RGGMLLAAVLTAV
-318 LVSCLCRPRSVVAR
+318 LASCLCRPQSALAH
-332 VLGAH
+332 VLGAR

-351 WHYPLLVTLN
+351 WHYPLLVVLN
-361 PATRTTALPAWGWAL
+361 PATRTTELPVWGWVL
-376 EFLLILACAEASYRL
+376 EFLLIFACAEASYRL
-391 LEKGQGPR
+391 FEKGRGPR
-399 ELAGRTMPF
+399 ELAGRPMPL

-416 LGALGVLCAVVL
+416 FGALGVLCALVL
-428 LLVPI
+428 VFVPI
-433 AAEQTGV
+433 SAEQTGV

-458 QAAAEAAQSGGS
+458 QAAAESAQSGENGDGS
-470 GDTTSEGGD
+470 DAAGEGDGS
-479 AQAAESQQDNT
+479 QAEPQQDNT

-510 INATNFTVDAST
+510 INATSFTVDAST

-549 NGYIDAKVGRQ
+549 NGYIDAQVGRQ
-560 LYAGVDVYRSCQ
+560 LYAGVDVYRQCQ
-572 AAGHDGDVV
+572 ANGHDGDVV

>member
-1 MSMRILAGGF
+1 MTETPIQDAAQKS
-11 PAARQVIPMQEA
+11 PAARP
-23 SIQATE
+23 
-29 AEGPRTAKPARSRY
+29 PRSHY

-64 PSWLSGGYF
+64 PSWLPGGYF
-73 GVTIF
+73 GVTVF
-78 FVITGYLTTL
+78 FVLTGYLTTL

-93 IGRAGHLDYPRFVL
+93 IGRAGRLDYPRFVL

-121 GVTTLLC
+121 GVSTLLC

-155 IVRNVSYFANAGLP
+155 IVRKVSYFANAGLP

-180 VMQFYVVWPLVLLG
+180 VMQFYVIWPLVLLG
-194 MRKVVRSRRMACGFV
+194 MRKVVRSRRTACSAV
-209 GALVVVSAV
+209 GILSVASAV
-218 LMALFYD
+218 LMAVLYD
-225 PTGDTARIYY
+225 PAGDTARIYY
-235 GPDTRAAELLMGA
+235 GPDTRAAELLLGA

-253 TGGRGLSLRAIPV
+253 TGGRGLNLRALPAV
-266 VGPRL
+266 EPRL
-271 KDTPAWTC
+271 KDAPAWTC
-279 DALTITCL
+279 DAVALACL

-305 RGGMLLAAVLTAI
+305 RGGMLLAAVLTAV
-318 LVSCLCRPRSVVAR
+318 LVSCLCRPQSALAH
-332 VLGAH
+332 VLGAR

-342 GKRAFAVYL
+342 GKRAFAAYL
-351 WHYPLLVTLN
+351 WHYPLLVILN
-361 PATRTTALPAWGWAL
+361 PATRTTELPVWGWAL
-376 EFLLILACAEASYRL
+376 EFLLIFACAEASCRL
-391 LEKGQGPR
+391 FEKGQGPR
-399 ELAGRTMPF
+399 ELAGRPMPL
-408 GLAVPQVV
+408 GLAVPQVAF
-416 LGALGVLCAVVL
+416 GALGVLCALVL
-428 LLVPI
+428 LFVPI
-433 AAEQTGV
+433 SAEQTGV

-458 QAAAEAAQSGGS
+458 QAAAESAQSGENGDGS
-470 GDTTSEGGD
+470 DAAGEGDGS
-479 AQAAESQQDNT
+479 QAEPQQDNT

-510 INATNFTVDAST
+510 INATSFTVDAST

-549 NGYIDAKVGRQ
+549 NGYIDAQVGRQ
-560 LYAGVDVYRSCQ
+560 LYAGLDVYRQCQ
-572 AAGHDGDVV
+572 ANGHDGDVV

-595 VKELIDAVDPSKHVY
+595 VKELIEAVDPSKHVY

>member
-1 MSMRILAGGF
+1 MTETPIQDVAQKS
-11 PAARQVIPMQEA
+11 PAAR
-23 SIQATE
+23 S
-29 AEGPRTAKPARSRY
+29 PRSHY

-64 PSWLSGGYF
+64 PSWLPGGYF
-73 GVTIF
+73 GVTVF
-78 FVITGYLTTL
+78 FVLTGYLTTL

-93 IGRAGHLDYPRFVL
+93 IGRAGRLDYPRFVL

-141 DAVPALLFV
+141 DVVPALLFV

-180 VMQFYVVWPLVLLG
+180 VMQFYVIWPLVLLG
-194 MRKVVRSRRMACGFV
+194 MRKVVRSRRMACSAV
-209 GALVVVSAV
+209 GILAIASVV
-218 LMALFYD
+218 LMAVLYD

-235 GPDTRAAELLMGA
+235 GPDTRAAELLLGA

-253 TGGRGLSLRAIPV
+253 TGGRGLNLRALPA

-271 KDTPAWTC
+271 KDAPAWTC
-279 DALTITCL
+279 DAVALACL

-305 RGGMLLAAVLTAI
+305 RGGMLLAAVLTAV
-318 LVSCLCRPRSVVAR
+318 LVSCLCRPQSALAH
-332 VLGAH
+332 VLGAR

-351 WHYPLLVTLN
+351 WHYPLLVVLN
-361 PATRTTALPAWGWAL
+361 PATRTTELPVWGWAL
-376 EFLLILACAEASYRL
+376 EFLLIFVCAEASYWL
-391 LEKGQGPR
+391 FEKGQGPR
-399 ELAGRTMPF
+399 EVAGRPMPL
-408 GLAVPQVV
+408 GLAVPQVAFGA
-416 LGALGVLCAVVL
+416 LGALCALVL
-428 LLVPI
+428 LFVPI
-433 AAEQTGV
+433 SAEQTGV

-458 QAAAEAAQSGGS
+458 QAAAEATES
-470 GDTTSEGGD
+470 GDNGEGDG
-479 AQAAESQQDNT
+479 AQAEPQQDNT

-510 INATNFTVDAST
+510 INATSFTVDAST
-522 GATNASVILIGDSV
+522 GATNASVVLIGDSV

-549 NGYIDAKVGRQ
+549 NGYIDAQVGRQ
-560 LYAGVDVYRSCQ
+560 LYVGVDVYRQCQ
-572 AAGHDGDVV
+572 ANGHDGDVV

-595 VKELIDAVDPSKHVY
+595 VKELIEAVDPSKHVY

>member
-1 MSMRILAGGF
+1 MAQAITQDARAQKA
-11 PAARQVIPMQEA
+11 PAAR
-23 SIQATE
+23 
-29 AEGPRTAKPARSRY
+29 PARSHY

-73 GVTIF
+73 GVTVF

-93 IGRAGHLDYPRFVL
+93 IGRTGRLDYPRFVL
-107 KRVTRLLPS
+107 KRVARLLPA

-128 VFLAPN
+128 ALLAPN

-180 VMQFYVVWPLVLLG
+180 VMQFYVVWPLVLLA
-194 MRKVVRSRRMACGFV
+194 MRKVVRSRRAACGFV
-209 GALVVVSAV
+209 GVLVLASAV
-218 LMALFYD
+218 LMAVLYD

-248 LAALW
+248 LCALW
-253 TGGRGLSLRAIPV
+253 TGGRGMSLRAIPV
-266 VGPRL
+266 VGERL
-271 KDTPAWTC
+271 KGAPSWTC
-279 DALTITCL
+279 DAIALASL
-287 AGLGVMCFSLNGY
+287 AGLGVMCVTLNGY

-305 RGGMLLAAVLTAI
+305 RGGMLLAAVLTA
-318 LVSCLCRPRSVVAR
+318 LAVSCLCRPGSVVAR
-332 VLGAH
+332 VLGAR

-351 WHYPLLVTLN
+351 WHYPLLVVLN
-361 PATRTTALPAWGWAL
+361 PATRTTELPVWGWVL
-376 EFLLILACAEASYRL
+376 EFLLIFACAEASYRL
-391 LEKGQGPR
+391 LEKNMGPR
-399 ELAGRTMPF
+399 ELAGRTLPL
-408 GLAVPQVV
+408 GQAAPALAFEV
-416 LGALGVLCAVVL
+416 LGVLCALVL
-428 LLVPI
+428 LVVPI
-433 AAEQTGV
+433 TAEETGV
-440 PTEMQQM
+440 PTDMQQM
-447 SAEEQ
+447 SVEEQ

-458 QAAAEAAQSGGS
+458 QAAAEQAQSGEGDGS
-470 GDTTSEGGD
+470 EGQDGGD
-479 AQAAESQQDNT
+479 APQPAQDQT

-510 INATNFTVDAST
+510 INATSFTVDAST

-549 NGYIDAKVGRQ
+549 NGYIDAQVGRQ
-560 LYAGVDVYRSCQ
+560 LYAGVDVYRQCQ

-595 VKELIDAVDPSKHVY
+595 VRELIEAVDSSKRVY

-630 VAAQYDNVD
+630 VAAQYGNVE

>member
-1 MSMRILAGGF
+1 MAETPIQDAAQKS
-11 PAARQVIPMQEA
+11 PAVR
-23 SIQATE
+23 S
-29 AEGPRTAKPARSRY
+29 PRSHY

-64 PSWLSGGYF
+64 PSWLPGGYF
-73 GVTIF
+73 GVTVF
-78 FVITGYLTTL
+78 FVLTGYLTTL

-93 IGRAGHLDYPRFVL
+93 IGRAGRLDYPRFVL

-121 GVTTLLC
+121 GVSTLLC

-155 IVRNVSYFANAGLP
+155 IVRKVSYFANAGLP

-180 VMQFYVVWPLVLLG
+180 VMQFYVIWPLVLLG
-194 MRKVVRSRRMACGFV
+194 MRKVVRSRRTACSAV
-209 GALVVVSAV
+209 GILSVASAV
-218 LMALFYD
+218 LMAVLYD
-225 PTGDTARIYY
+225 PAGDTARIYY
-235 GPDTRAAELLMGA
+235 GPDTRAAELLLGA

-253 TGGRGLSLRAIPV
+253 TGGRGLNLRALPAV
-266 VGPRL
+266 EPRL
-271 KDTPAWTC
+271 KDAPAWTC
-279 DALTITCL
+279 DAVALACL

-305 RGGMLLAAVLTAI
+305 RGGMLLAAVLTAV
-318 LVSCLCRPRSVVAR
+318 LVSCLCRPQSALAH
-332 VLGAH
+332 VLGAR

-342 GKRAFAVYL
+342 GKRAFAAYL
-351 WHYPLLVTLN
+351 WHYPLLVILN
-361 PATRTTALPAWGWAL
+361 PATRTTELPVWGWAL
-376 EFLLILACAEASYRL
+376 EFLLIFACAEASYRL
-391 LEKGQGPR
+391 FEKGQGLR
-399 ELAGRTMPF
+399 ELAGRPMPL
-408 GLAVPQVV
+408 GLAVPQVAF
-416 LGALGVLCAVVL
+416 GALGVLCALVL
-428 LLVPI
+428 LVVPI
-433 AAEQTGV
+433 SAEQTGV

-458 QAAAEAAQSGGS
+458 QAAAESAQSGENGDGS
-470 GDTTSEGGD
+470 DATGEGDGY
-479 AQAAESQQDNT
+479 QAEPQQDNT

-510 INATNFTVDAST
+510 INATSFTVDAST

-549 NGYIDAKVGRQ
+549 NGYIDAQVGRQ
-560 LYAGVDVYRSCQ
+560 LYAGLDVYRQCQ
-572 AAGHDGDVV
+572 ANGHDGDVV

-595 VKELIDAVDPSKHVY
+595 VKELIEAVDPSKHVY

-664 GAEAYVLMLRKAI
+664 GAEAYILMLRKAI

>member
-1 MSMRILAGGF
+1 M
-11 PAARQVIPMQEA
+11 
-23 SIQATE
+23 
-29 AEGPRTAKPARSRY
+29 
-43 VGALDG
+43 
-49 LRVLAILAVLVYHAN
+49 
-64 PSWLSGGYF
+64 
-73 GVTIF
+73 
-78 FVITGYLTTL
+78 
-88 SIERE
+88 
-93 IGRAGHLDYPRFVL
+93 
-107 KRVTRLLPS
+107 
-116 MLAVV
+116 
-121 GVTTLLC
+121 
-128 VFLAPN
+128 
-134 LLPKVKS
+134 
-141 DAVPALLFV
+141 
-150 ENVFY
+150 
-155 IVRNVSYFANAGLP
+155 RNVSYFANAGLP

-180 VMQFYVVWPLVLLG
+180 VMQFYVIWPLVLLG
-194 MRKVVRSRRMACGFV
+194 MRKVVRSRRMACSAV
-209 GALVVVSAV
+209 GILAVASAV
-218 LMALFYD
+218 LMAVLYD
-225 PTGDTARIYY
+225 PAGDTARIYY
-235 GPDTRAAELLMGA
+235 GPDTRAAELLLGT

-253 TGGRGLSLRAIPV
+253 TGGRGLNLRALPA

-271 KDTPAWTC
+271 KDAPAWTC
-279 DALTITCL
+279 DALALACL
-287 AGLGVMCFSLNGY
+287 ASLGVMCFSLNGY

-305 RGGMLLAAVLTAI
+305 RGGMLLAAVLTAV
-318 LVSCLCRPRSVVAR
+318 LASCLCRPQSALAH
-332 VLGAH
+332 VLGAR

-351 WHYPLLVTLN
+351 WHYPLLVVLN
-361 PATRTTALPAWGWAL
+361 PATRTTELPVWGWAL
-376 EFLLILACAEASYRL
+376 EFLLIFACAETSYRL
-391 LEKGQGPR
+391 FEKGQGPR
-399 ELAGRTMPF
+399 ELAGRPMPL

-416 LGALGVLCAVVL
+416 FGALGVLCALAL
-428 LLVPI
+428 LFVPI
-433 AAEQTGV
+433 SAEQTGV

-458 QAAAEAAQSGGS
+458 QAAAESAQSSENGEGDGS
-470 GDTTSEGGD
+470 
-479 AQAAESQQDNT
+479 QAEPQQDNT

-495 GTYFAGTAFAAAIDQ
+495 GTYFAGTAFAGAIDQ
-510 INATNFTVDAST
+510 INATSFTVDAST

-549 NGYIDAKVGRQ
+549 NGYIDAQVGRQ
-560 LYAGVDVYRSCQ
+560 LYAGVDVYRQCQ
-572 AAGHDGDVV
+572 ANGHDGDVV

-639 VIDWYAESAGHDEYF
+639 VIDWYAQSAGHDEYF

>member
-1 MSMRILAGGF
+1 MTETPIQDVSQKS
-11 PAARQVIPMQEA
+11 PAAR
-23 SIQATE
+23 S
-29 AEGPRTAKPARSRY
+29 PRSHY

-64 PSWLSGGYF
+64 PSWLPGGYF
-73 GVTIF
+73 GVTVF
-78 FVITGYLTTL
+78 FVVTGYLTTL

-93 IGRAGHLDYPRFVL
+93 IGRAGRLDYPRFVL

-180 VMQFYVVWPLVLLG
+180 VMQFYVIWPLVLLG
-194 MRKVVRSRRMACGFV
+194 MRKVVRSRRMACSAV
-209 GALVVVSAV
+209 GILAIASAV
-218 LMALFYD
+218 LMAVLYD

-235 GPDTRAAELLMGA
+235 GPDTRAAELLLGA

-253 TGGRGLSLRAIPV
+253 TGGRGLNLRVLPA

-271 KDTPAWTC
+271 KDAPAWTC
-279 DALTITCL
+279 DAVALACL

-305 RGGMLLAAVLTAI
+305 RGGMLLAAVLTAV
-318 LVSCLCRPRSVVAR
+318 LVSCLCRPQSALAH
-332 VLGAH
+332 VLGAR

-342 GKRAFAVYL
+342 GKRAFAIYL
-351 WHYPLLVTLN
+351 WHYPLLVVLN
-361 PATRTTALPAWGWAL
+361 PATRTTELPVWGWAL
-376 EFLLILACAEASYRL
+376 EFLLIFACAEASYQL
-391 LEKGQGPR
+391 FEKGRGPR
-399 ELAGRTMPF
+399 ELAGRPMPL

-416 LGALGVLCAVVL
+416 FGALGVLCALVL
-428 LLVPI
+428 LFVPI
-433 AAEQTGV
+433 PAEQTGV

-458 QAAAEAAQSGGS
+458 QAAAESAQSGENGDGEGDGS
-470 GDTTSEGGD
+470 
-479 AQAAESQQDNT
+479 QAEPQQDNT

-510 INATNFTVDAST
+510 INATSFTVDAST

-549 NGYIDAKVGRQ
+549 NGYIDAQVGRQ
-560 LYAGVDVYRSCQ
+560 LYAGVDVYRQCQ
-572 AAGHDGDVV
+572 ANGHDGDVV

-677 TGR
+677 TGG

>member
-1 MSMRILAGGF
+1 MTETPIQDAAQKS
-11 PAARQVIPMQEA
+11 PAARP
-23 SIQATE
+23 S
-29 AEGPRTAKPARSRY
+29 RSHY

-64 PSWLSGGYF
+64 PSWLPGGYI
-73 GVTIF
+73 GVTVF
-78 FVITGYLTTL
+78 FVLTGYLTTL

-93 IGRAGHLDYPRFVL
+93 IGRAGRLDYPRFVL

-128 VFLAPN
+128 VCLAPN

-180 VMQFYVVWPLVLLG
+180 VMQFYVIWPLVLLG
-194 MRKVVRSRRMACGFV
+194 MRKVVRSRRMACSAV
-209 GALVVVSAV
+209 GILAIASAV
-218 LMALFYD
+218 LMAVLYD
-225 PTGDTARIYY
+225 PTGDTARVYY
-235 GPDTRAAELLMGA
+235 GPDTRAAELLLGA

-253 TGGRGLSLRAIPV
+253 TGGRGLNLRALPA

-279 DALTITCL
+279 DAVALACL
-287 AGLGVMCFSLNGY
+287 AGLGVMCFLLNGY

-305 RGGMLLAAVLTAI
+305 RGGMLLAAVLTAV
-318 LVSCLCRPRSVVAR
+318 LASCLCRPQSALAH
-332 VLGAH
+332 VLGAR

-351 WHYPLLVTLN
+351 WHYPLLVVLN
-361 PATRTTALPAWGWAL
+361 PATRTTELPVWGWAL
-376 EFLLILACAEASYRL
+376 EFLLIFACAEASYRL
-391 LEKGQGPR
+391 FEKGQGPR
-399 ELAGRTMPF
+399 KLAGRPMPL

-416 LGALGVLCAVVL
+416 FGALGVLCALAL
-428 LLVPI
+428 LFVPI
-433 AAEQTGV
+433 SAEQTGV

-458 QAAAEAAQSGGS
+458 QAAAESAQSGENGE
-470 GDTTSEGGD
+470 GNGAQSEP
-479 AQAAESQQDNT
+479 QQDNT

-510 INATNFTVDAST
+510 INATSFTVDAST
-522 GATNASVILIGDSV
+522 GATNASVVLIGDSV

-549 NGYIDAKVGRQ
+549 NGYIDAQVGRQ
-560 LYAGVDVYRSCQ
+560 LYAGVDVYRQCQ
-572 AAGHDGDVV
+572 ANGHDGDVV

-590 ARESQ
+590 AREGQ

>member
-1 MSMRILAGGF
+1 MTETPIQDAAQKS
-11 PAARQVIPMQEA
+11 PAARP
-23 SIQATE
+23 
-29 AEGPRTAKPARSRY
+29 PRSHY

-64 PSWLSGGYF
+64 PSWLPGGYF
-73 GVTIF
+73 GVTVF
-78 FVITGYLTTL
+78 FVLTGYLTTL

-93 IGRAGHLDYPRFVL
+93 IGRAGRLDYPRFVL
-107 KRVTRLLPS
+107 KRVSRLLPS

-180 VMQFYVVWPLVLLG
+180 VMQFYVIWPLVLLG
-194 MRKVVRSRRMACGFV
+194 MRKVVRSRRMACSAV
-209 GALVVVSAV
+209 GILAVASAV
-218 LMALFYD
+218 LMAVLYD
-225 PTGDTARIYY
+225 PAGDTARVYY
-235 GPDTRAAELLMGA
+235 GPDTRAAELLLGA

-253 TGGRGLSLRAIPV
+253 TGGRGLNLQALPA

-271 KDTPAWTC
+271 KDAPAWTC
-279 DALTITCL
+279 DAVALACL

-305 RGGMLLAAVLTAI
+305 RGGMLLAAVLTAV
-318 LVSCLCRPRSVVAR
+318 LASCLCRPQSALAH
-332 VLGAH
+332 VLGAR

-351 WHYPLLVTLN
+351 WHYPLLVVLN
-361 PATRTTALPAWGWAL
+361 PATRTTELPVWGWAL
-376 EFLLILACAEASYRL
+376 EFLLIFVCAEASYRL

-399 ELAGRTMPF
+399 ELAGRPMPL

-416 LGALGVLCAVVL
+416 FGALGVLCALVL
-428 LLVPI
+428 LFVPI
-433 AAEQTGV
+433 SAEQTGV

-458 QAAAEAAQSGGS
+458 QAAAESAQSGENGDGS
-470 GDTTSEGGD
+470 DATGEGDGS
-479 AQAAESQQDNT
+479 QAEPQQDNT

-510 INATNFTVDAST
+510 INATSFTVDAST

-549 NGYIDAKVGRQ
+549 NGYIDAQVGRQ
-560 LYAGVDVYRSCQ
+560 LYAGVDVYRQCQ
-572 AAGHDGDVV
+572 ANGHDGDVV

>member
-1 MSMRILAGGF
+1 MAEAANQGSAAAMT
-11 PAARQVIPMQEA
+11 PACR
-23 SIQATE
+23 AT
-29 AEGPRTAKPARSRY
+29 RSHY

-64 PSWLSGGYF
+64 PSWLPGGYF
-73 GVTIF
+73 GVTVF
-78 FVITGYLTTL
+78 FVVTGYLTTL

-93 IGRAGHLDYPRFVL
+93 IGRAGRLDYPRFVL

-180 VMQFYVVWPLVLLG
+180 VMQFYVIWPLVLLG
-194 MRKVVRSRRMACGFV
+194 MRKVVRSRRMACTIV
-209 GALVVVSAV
+209 GILAVASAV
-218 LMALFYD
+218 LMAVLYD

-235 GPDTRAAELLMGA
+235 GPDTRAAELLLGA

-253 TGGRGLSLRAIPV
+253 TGGHGLNLRALPA

-271 KDTPAWTC
+271 KDAPAWTC
-279 DALTITCL
+279 DALALACL

-305 RGGMLLAAVLTAI
+305 RGGMLLAAVLTAV
-318 LVSCLCRPRSVVAR
+318 LVSCLCRPQSAPAH
-332 VLGAH
+332 VLGAR

-351 WHYPLLVTLN
+351 WHYPLLVVLN
-361 PATRTTALPAWGWAL
+361 PATRTTELPVWGWAL
-376 EFLLILACAEASYRL
+376 EFMLILACAEASYRL
-391 LEKGQGPR
+391 FEKGQGPR
-399 ELAGRTMPF
+399 ELAGRPMPL
-408 GLAVPQVV
+408 GLAVPQVAF
-416 LGALGVLCAVVL
+416 GALGVLCALVL
-428 LLVPI
+428 LFVPI
-433 AAEQTGV
+433 SAEQTGV
-440 PTEMQQM
+440 PAEMQQM

-458 QAAAEAAQSGGS
+458 QAAAEATQPGDNGEGDSAQS
-470 GDTTSEGGD
+470 EP
-479 AQAAESQQDNT
+479 QQDDT
-490 TFDVS
+490 KFDVS
-495 GTYFAGTAFAAAIDQ
+495 GTYFAGTAFAAVIDQ
-510 INATNFTVDAST
+510 INATSFTVDAST
-522 GATNASVILIGDSV
+522 GATNASVVLIGDSV

-549 NGYIDAKVGRQ
+549 NGYIDAQVGRQ
-560 LYAGVDVYRSCQ
+560 LYAGVDVYRQCQ
-572 AAGHDGDVV
+572 ANGHDGDVV

>member
-1 MSMRILAGGF
+1 MAEAF
-11 PAARQVIPMQEA
+11 PKDGADDGTLGSR
-23 SIQATE
+23 
-29 AEGPRTAKPARSRY
+29 GARSRY

-64 PSWLSGGYF
+64 PSWLPGGYF
-73 GVTIF
+73 GVTVF

-93 IGRAGHLDYPRFVL
+93 IGRTGRLDYPRFVL

-141 DAVPALLFV
+141 DVVPALLFV

-180 VMQFYVVWPLVLLG
+180 VMQFYVIWPLVLLG
-194 MRKVVRSRRMACGFV
+194 MRKVVRSRRMACSAV
-209 GALVVVSAV
+209 GILAVASAV
-218 LMALFYD
+218 LMAVLYD
-225 PTGDTARIYY
+225 PAGDTARIYY
-235 GPDTRAAELLMGA
+235 GPDTRAAELLLGT

-253 TGGRGLSLRAIPV
+253 TGGRGLNLRALPA

-271 KDTPAWTC
+271 KDAPAWTC
-279 DALTITCL
+279 DALALACL
-287 AGLGVMCFSLNGY
+287 ASLGVMCFSLNGY

-305 RGGMLLAAVLTAI
+305 RGGMLLAAVLTAV
-318 LVSCLCRPRSVVAR
+318 LASCLCRPQSALAH
-332 VLGAH
+332 VLGAR

-351 WHYPLLVTLN
+351 WHYPLLVVLN
-361 PATRTTALPAWGWAL
+361 PATRTTELPVWGWAL
-376 EFLLILACAEASYRL
+376 EFLLIFACAETSYRL
-391 LEKGQGPR
+391 FEKGQGPR
-399 ELAGRTMPF
+399 ELAGRPMPL

-416 LGALGVLCAVVL
+416 FGALGVLCALAL
-428 LLVPI
+428 LFVPI
-433 AAEQTGV
+433 SAEQTGV

-458 QAAAEAAQSGGS
+458 QAAAESAQSSENGEGDGS
-470 GDTTSEGGD
+470 
-479 AQAAESQQDNT
+479 QAEPQQANT

-495 GTYFAGTAFAAAIDQ
+495 ETYFAGTAFAAAIDQ
-510 INATNFTVDAST
+510 INATSFTVDANT

-549 NGYIDAKVGRQ
+549 NGYIDAQVGRQ
-560 LYAGVDVYRSCQ
+560 LYAGVDVYRQCQ
-572 AAGHDGDVV
+572 ANGHDGDVV

>member
-1 MSMRILAGGF
+1 MTETPIQDAAQKS
-11 PAARQVIPMQEA
+11 PAARP
-23 SIQATE
+23 
-29 AEGPRTAKPARSRY
+29 PRSHY

-64 PSWLSGGYF
+64 PSWLPGGYF
-73 GVTIF
+73 GVTVF
-78 FVITGYLTTL
+78 FVLTGYLTTL

-93 IGRAGHLDYPRFVL
+93 IGRAGRLDYPRFVL
-107 KRVTRLLPS
+107 KRVMRLLPS

-141 DAVPALLFV
+141 DVVPALLFV

-180 VMQFYVVWPLVLLG
+180 VMQFYVIWPLVLLG
-194 MRKVVRSRRMACGFV
+194 MRKVVRSRRMACTVV
-209 GALVVVSAV
+209 GVLAIASVV
-218 LMALFYD
+218 LMAVLYD

-235 GPDTRAAELLMGA
+235 GPDTRAAELLLGA

-253 TGGRGLSLRAIPV
+253 TGGHGLNLRALPA

-271 KDTPAWTC
+271 KDAPAWTY
-279 DALTITCL
+279 DAVALACL

-305 RGGMLLAAVLTAI
+305 RGGMLLAAVLTAV
-318 LVSCLCRPRSVVAR
+318 LVSCLCRPQSALAH
-332 VLGAH
+332 VLGAR

-351 WHYPLLVTLN
+351 WHYPLLVVLN
-361 PATRTTALPAWGWAL
+361 PATRTTELPVWGWAL
-376 EFLLILACAEASYRL
+376 EFLLIFACAEASYRL
-391 LEKGQGPR
+391 FEKGRGPR
-399 ELAGRTMPF
+399 ELAGRPMPL

-416 LGALGVLCAVVL
+416 FGALGVLCALAL
-428 LLVPI
+428 LFVPI
-433 AAEQTGV
+433 SAEQTGV

-458 QAAAEAAQSGGS
+458 QAAAESAQSGENGDGS
-470 GDTTSEGGD
+470 DAADEGDGS
-479 AQAAESQQDNT
+479 QAEPQQDNT

-510 INATNFTVDAST
+510 INATSFTVDAST
-522 GATNASVILIGDSV
+522 GATNASVVLIGDSV

-549 NGYIDAKVGRQ
+549 NGYIDAQVGRQ
-560 LYAGVDVYRSCQ
+560 LYAGVDVYRQCQ
-572 AAGHDGDVV
+572 ANGHDGDVV

-677 TGR
+677 AGR

>member
-1 MSMRILAGGF
+1 MTETPIQDVAQKS
-11 PAARQVIPMQEA
+11 PAAR
-23 SIQATE
+23 S
-29 AEGPRTAKPARSRY
+29 PRSHY

-64 PSWLSGGYF
+64 PSWLPGGYF
-73 GVTIF
+73 GVTVF
-78 FVITGYLTTL
+78 FVVTGYLTTL

-93 IGRAGHLDYPRFVL
+93 IGRAGRLDYPRFVL

-180 VMQFYVVWPLVLLG
+180 VMQFYVIWPLVLLG
-194 MRKVVRSRRMACGFV
+194 MRKVVRSRRMAC
-209 GALVVVSAV
+209 SAV
-218 LMALFYD
+218 GILAIASALLMAVLYD

-235 GPDTRAAELLMGA
+235 GPDTRAAELLLGA

-253 TGGRGLSLRAIPV
+253 TGGRGLNLRALPA

-271 KDTPAWTC
+271 KDAPAWTC
-279 DALTITCL
+279 DAVALACL
-287 AGLGVMCFSLNGY
+287 ASLGVMCFSLNGY

-305 RGGMLLAAVLTAI
+305 RGGMLLAAVLTAV
-318 LVSCLCRPRSVVAR
+318 LASCLCRAQSALAH
-332 VLGAH
+332 VLGAR

-351 WHYPLLVTLN
+351 WHYPLLVVLN
-361 PATRTTALPAWGWAL
+361 PATRTTELPIWGWAL
-376 EFLLILACAEASYRL
+376 EFLLIFACAEASYQL
-391 LEKGQGPR
+391 FEKGRGPR
-399 ELAGRTMPF
+399 ELAGRPMPL
-408 GLAVPQVV
+408 GLAVPQVAF
-416 LGALGVLCAVVL
+416 GALGVLCALVL
-428 LLVPI
+428 LFVPI
-433 AAEQTGV
+433 SAEQTGV

-458 QAAAEAAQSGGS
+458 QAAAESAQSGENGDGS
-470 GDTTSEGGD
+470 NAAGEDDGS
-479 AQAAESQQDNT
+479 QAEPQQDNT

-510 INATNFTVDAST
+510 INATSFTVDAST

-549 NGYIDAKVGRQ
+549 NGYIDAQVGRQ
-560 LYAGVDVYRSCQ
+560 LYAGVDVYRQCQ
-572 AAGHDGDVV
+572 ANGHDGDVV

-639 VIDWYAESAGHDEYF
+639 VIDWYAQSAGHDEYF

>member
-1 MSMRILAGGF
+1 MTETPIQDVAQKS
-11 PAARQVIPMQEA
+11 PAAR
-23 SIQATE
+23 S
-29 AEGPRTAKPARSRY
+29 PRSHY

-64 PSWLSGGYF
+64 PSWLPGGYF
-73 GVTIF
+73 GVTVF
-78 FVITGYLTTL
+78 FVLTGYLTTL

-93 IGRAGHLDYPRFVL
+93 IGRAGRLDYPRFVL

-180 VMQFYVVWPLVLLG
+180 VMQFYVIWPLVLLG
-194 MRKVVRSRRMACGFV
+194 MRKVVRSRRMACSAV
-209 GALVVVSAV
+209 GILAIASAV
-218 LMALFYD
+218 LMAVLYD
-225 PTGDTARIYY
+225 PTGDTARVYY
-235 GPDTRAAELLMGA
+235 GPDTRAAELLLGA

-253 TGGRGLSLRAIPV
+253 TGGRGLNLRALPA

-271 KDTPAWTC
+271 KDAPAWTC
-279 DALTITCL
+279 DAVALACL
-287 AGLGVMCFSLNGY
+287 AGLGVMCFLLNGY
-300 SEFAY
+300 SEFPY
-305 RGGMLLAAVLTAI
+305 RGGMLLAAVLTAV
-318 LVSCLCRPRSVVAR
+318 LASCLCRPQSALAH
-332 VLGAH
+332 VLGAR

-351 WHYPLLVTLN
+351 WHYPLLVVLN
-361 PATRTTALPAWGWAL
+361 PATRTTELPVWGWAL
-376 EFLLILACAEASYRL
+376 EFLLIFVCAECSYRL

-399 ELAGRTMPF
+399 EVAGRAMPL
-408 GLAVPQVV
+408 GLSVSQVA

-428 LLVPI
+428 LFVPI
-433 AAEQTGV
+433 SAEQTGV

-447 SAEEQ
+447 STEEQ

-458 QAAAEAAQSGGS
+458 QTAAEATQSGDNGEGNGAQS
-470 GDTTSEGGD
+470 EP
-479 AQAAESQQDNT
+479 QQDNT

-510 INATNFTVDAST
+510 INATSFTVDAST
-522 GATNASVILIGDSV
+522 GATNASVVLIGDSV

-549 NGYIDAKVGRQ
+549 NGYIDAQVGRQ
-560 LYAGVDVYRSCQ
+560 LYAGVDVYRQCQ
-572 AAGHDGDVV
+572 ANGHDGDVV

-590 ARESQ
+590 ARENQ

>member
-1 MSMRILAGGF
+1 MTPAG
-11 PAARQVIPMQEA
+11 R
-23 SIQATE
+23 AT
-29 AEGPRTAKPARSRY
+29 RSHY

-64 PSWLSGGYF
+64 PSWLPGGYF
-73 GVTIF
+73 GVTVF
-78 FVITGYLTTL
+78 FAVPGYLTTL

-93 IGRAGHLDYPRFVL
+93 IGRAGRLDYPRFIL
-107 KRVTRLLPS
+107 KRATRLLPS

-141 DAVPALLFV
+141 DVVPALLFV

-180 VMQFYVVWPLVLLG
+180 VMQFYVIWPLVLLG
-194 MRKVVRSRRMACGFV
+194 MRKVVRSRRMACTVV
-209 GALVVVSAV
+209 GILAVASAV
-218 LMALFYD
+218 LMAVLYD

-235 GPDTRAAELLMGA
+235 GPDTRAAELLLGA

-253 TGGRGLSLRAIPV
+253 TGGHGLSLWALPA

-271 KDTPAWTC
+271 KDAPAWTC
-279 DALTITCL
+279 DALALACL

-305 RGGMLLAAVLTAI
+305 RGGMLLAAVLTAV
-318 LVSCLCRPRSVVAR
+318 LVSCLCRPQSALAH
-332 VLGAH
+332 VLGAR

-351 WHYPLLVTLN
+351 WHYPLLVVLN
-361 PATRTTALPAWGWAL
+361 PATRTTELPVWGWAL
-376 EFLLILACAEASYRL
+376 EFLLIFACAEASYRL
-391 LEKGQGPR
+391 FEKGQGPR
-399 ELAGRTMPF
+399 EVAGRAMPL
-408 GLAVPQVV
+408 GLSVPQVA
-416 LGALGVLCAVVL
+416 LGALGVLCALVL
-428 LLVPI
+428 LFVPI
-433 AAEQTGV
+433 SAEQTGV

-458 QAAAEAAQSGGS
+458 QAAAEATQSGDNGEGDGAQS
-470 GDTTSEGGD
+470 EP
-479 AQAAESQQDNT
+479 QQDDT

-495 GTYFAGTAFAAAIDQ
+495 GTYFADTAFAAVIDQ
-510 INATNFTVDAST
+510 INATSFTVDAST
-522 GATNASVILIGDSV
+522 GATNASVVLIGDSV

-549 NGYIDAKVGRQ
+549 NGYIDAQVGRQ
-560 LYAGVDVYRSCQ
+560 LYVGVDVYRQCQ
-572 AAGHDGDVV
+572 ANGHDGDVV

>member
-1 MSMRILAGGF
+1 MTETPIQDAAQKS
-11 PAARQVIPMQEA
+11 PAARP
-23 SIQATE
+23 S
-29 AEGPRTAKPARSRY
+29 RSHY

-64 PSWLSGGYF
+64 PSWLPGGYF
-73 GVTIF
+73 GVTVF
-78 FVITGYLTTL
+78 FVLTGYLTTL

-93 IGRAGHLDYPRFVL
+93 IGRAGRLDYPRFVL

-180 VMQFYVVWPLVLLG
+180 VMQFYVIWPLVLLG
-194 MRKVVRSRRMACGFV
+194 MRKVVRSRRMACSAV
-209 GALVVVSAV
+209 GILAIASAV
-218 LMALFYD
+218 LMAVLYD
-225 PTGDTARIYY
+225 PTGDTARVYY
-235 GPDTRAAELLMGA
+235 GPDTRAAELLLGA

-253 TGGRGLSLRAIPV
+253 TGGRGLNLRALPA

-279 DALTITCL
+279 DAVALACL
-287 AGLGVMCFSLNGY
+287 AGLGVMCFLLNGY

-305 RGGMLLAAVLTAI
+305 RGGMLLAAVLTAV
-318 LVSCLCRPRSVVAR
+318 LASCLCRPQSALAH
-332 VLGAH
+332 VLGAR

-351 WHYPLLVTLN
+351 WHYPLLVVLN
-361 PATRTTALPAWGWAL
+361 PATRTTELPVWGWAL
-376 EFLLILACAEASYRL
+376 EFLLIFACAEASYRL
-391 LEKGQGPR
+391 FEKGQGPR
-399 ELAGRTMPF
+399 ELAGRPMPL

-416 LGALGVLCAVVL
+416 FGALGVLCALAL
-428 LLVPI
+428 LFVPI
-433 AAEQTGV
+433 SAEQTGV

-458 QAAAEAAQSGGS
+458 QAAAEATQSGDNGDGS
-470 GDTTSEGGD
+470 DAAGEGDGS
-479 AQAAESQQDNT
+479 QAEPQQDNT

-510 INATNFTVDAST
+510 INATSFTVDAST

-549 NGYIDAKVGRQ
+549 NGYIDAQVGRQ
-560 LYAGVDVYRSCQ
+560 LYAGVDVYRQCQ
-572 AAGHDGDVV
+572 ANGHDGDVV

-590 ARESQ
+590 ARENQ

-618 ALQDMNNQLFKD
+618 ALQDMNNKLFKD